1 MNVNLAFM
9 SGCLCKCV
17 IVDIFIMYGSIH
29 VTRNFSVT
37 ESALCCWCQSEGFK
51 NVYRGSSQ
59 SEIAIVNEEE
69 RLRPGLDR
77 EAKLSVIEDNIM

>member
-1 MNVNLAFM
+1 MSHALVWQKARNVVGVSQRA
-9 SGCLCKCV
+9 S
-17 IVDIFIMYGSIH
+17 
-29 VTRNFSVT
+29 
-37 ESALCCWCQSEGFK
+37 K

-77 EAKLSVIEDNIM
+77 EAKLSVIEDNIMWMHLARLMSNCIN